1 MLVLPLPSWRQT
13 QEAIVAT
20 TVLNPTFKDAQ
31 WLSDHAAGEGMVVSC
46 YSDISP
52 AGVRPL
58 WHEHLKNEVKRIDET
73 LSGNAAATHAFHQ
86 NIAAIEA
93 VLSSRRPAAARGMA
107 IFAASE
113 RNLLQVYALASVVPN
128 RLVVDEEPYLVPL
141 LELLHRQRRY
151 LVVHTDTHRGR
162 LYTAVPGA
170 VHMIEEID
178 EPVPKRHRA
187 AGELWGK
194 QQATIARHRE
204 DHVIHYLKRLA
215 RETER
220 AWPEE
225 RYDGIVLL
233 GEHEVLAKFRTYLT
247 EELRSSIAGELPHA
261 WTGRQVPLL
270 EKIDS
275 IHARALREQERQLFE
290 DIKRRLME
298 DHHIVT
304 GPQAVIDAIEND
316 QIGYSGCV
324 VMESD
329 PGEIASRCSGCHKL
343 FAQAIDECPSCHA
356 SCEKTNLWQ
365 AIALFAARK
374 HVVVHFIEPGHGLD
388 KHAGV
393 VALLAREAAWIAH
406 PERVL
411 AASLPER
418 RA

>member
-1 MLVLPLPSWRQT
+1 M
-13 QEAIVAT
+13 AT

-31 WLSDHAAGEGMVVSC
+31 WLSDHVEGEGMVVSC
-46 YSDISP
+46 YADTSP

-58 WHEHLKNEVKRIDET
+58 WREHLKNEVKRIDET
-73 LSGNAAATHAFHQ
+73 LSGNAAAIHAFHR

-93 VLSSRRPAAARGMA
+93 VLSSRRPVAARGMA

-128 RLVVDEEPYLVPL
+128 RLVVDEEPYLLPL
-141 LELLHRQRRY
+141 LQLLHRQRRY

-162 LYTAVPGA
+162 LYTALPGA
-170 VHMIEEID
+170 VRLFEEIE

-204 DHVIHYLKRLA
+204 DHIAHYIKGLA
-215 RETER
+215 QEIER

-225 RYDGIVLL
+225 RYDGIVLF
-233 GEHEVLAKFRTYLT
+233 GEHELLTKLRTYLPD
-247 EELRSSIAGELPHA
+247 ELRSCIVGEAPHA
-261 WTGRQVPLL
+261 WAGRQVPLL

-275 IHARALREQERQLFE
+275 IHAKALREQERQLFE

-298 DHHIVT
+298 HHHIAT
-304 GPQAVIDAIEND
+304 GPRAVIDAIEND

-329 PGEIASRCSGCHKL
+329 PGEVASRCSGCHKL
-343 FAQAIDECPSCHA
+343 FAHAVGECPSCHA
-356 SCEKTNLWQ
+356 GCEKTNLWQ
-365 AIALFAARK
+365 AIALFAAQK
-374 HVVVHFIEPGHGLD
+374 HVVVHFVEPGHGLD

-393 VALLAREAAWIAH
+393 VAVLAREAPWIAT

-411 AASLPER
+411 TASLPEP

>member
-1 MLVLPLPSWRQT
+1 
-13 QEAIVAT
+13 
-20 TVLNPTFKDAQ
+20 VLNPTFKDAQ

-46 YSDISP
+46 YADTSP

-58 WHEHLKNEVKRIDET
+58 WREHLKNEVKRIDET
-73 LSGNAAATHAFHQ
+73 LSGNAAATHAFHR

-93 VLSSRRPAAARGMA
+93 VLSSRRPVAARGMA

-113 RNLLQVYALASVVPN
+113 PNLLQVYALASVAPN
-128 RLVVDEEPYLVPL
+128 RLVIDEEPYLVPL

-170 VHMIEEID
+170 VHLIEEID
-178 EPVPKRHRA
+178 EAVPKRHRSS
-187 AGELWGK
+187 GELWGK

-204 DHVIHYLKRLA
+204 DHVVHYLKGLA
-215 RETER
+215 REIER
-220 AWPEE
+220 AWPDE

-233 GEHEVLAKFRTYLT
+233 GEHEVLAELRTHLP
-247 EELRSSIAGELPHA
+247 EELRSSIAGESPHA
-261 WTGRQVPLL
+261 WTGRQVPLV

-275 IHARALREQERQLFE
+275 IHTHALREQERQLFD

-298 DHHIVT
+298 DHHIAT

-329 PGEIASRCSGCHKL
+329 RGEIASRCSGCHRL
-343 FAQAIDECPSCHA
+343 FAQAVDECPSCHTG
-356 SCEKTNLWQ
+356 CEKTNLWQ

-374 HVVVHFIEPGHGLD
+374 HVMVHFVESGHGLD
-388 KHAGV
+388 KRAGV
-393 VALLAREAAWIAH
+393 VALLAREAAWIAQ

-411 AASLPER
+411 TASQPER

>member
-1 MLVLPLPSWRQT
+1 
-13 QEAIVAT
+13 
-20 TVLNPTFKDAQ
+20 
-31 WLSDHAAGEGMVVSC
+31 MVVSC
-46 YSDISP
+46 YADTSP

-58 WHEHLKNEVKRIDET
+58 WREHLKNEVKRIDKT
-73 LSGNAAATHAFHQ
+73 LSDNAAATDAFHR

-93 VLSSRRPAAARGMA
+93 VLSSRRAVAARGMA

-113 RNLLQVYALASVVPN
+113 RNLLHVYALASVAPN
-128 RLVVDEEPYLVPL
+128 RLVIDEEPYLVPL

-170 VHMIEEID
+170 VHMIEEME

-204 DHVIHYLKRLA
+204 DHIAHYLKGLA
-215 RETER
+215 REIER
-220 AWPEE
+220 AWPDE

-233 GEHEVLAKFRTYLT
+233 GEHEVLAKLRTYLP
-247 EELRSSIAGELPHA
+247 EGLRSSIGGEAPHA
-261 WTGRQVPLL
+261 WVGRQVPLL

-275 IHARALREQERQLFE
+275 IHAQALREQERQLFD
-290 DIKRRLME
+290 DIRRRLME
-298 DHHIVT
+298 DHHIAS

-343 FAQAIDECPSCHA
+343 FAQATDECPSCHA
-356 SCEKTNLWQ
+356 RCEKTNLWQ

-374 HVVVHFIEPGHGLD
+374 HVVVHFVEPGHGLD
-388 KHAGV
+388 RHAGV
-393 VALLAREAAWIAH
+393 VALLAREAPWIA
-406 PERVL
+406 PERVMT
-411 AASLPER
+411 ASLPEQR
-418 RA
+418 P